1 MKEYYSFKI
10 PEPCNED
17 WNQMTPSAKGR
28 FCSSCEK
35 TVIDFTEM
43 SSFEISNYLKENI
56 HNGVCGHINK
66 SQLDRVVLKVPVS
79 TIHQLR
85 FSSRFFA
92 IALLVVMGTTL
103 MSCKDQYGNKK
114 KIDSVEIVD
123 SLETNQMLL
132 GVMAPPKS
140 LLDTIS
146 QNELIKADCDANA
159 IKYKDSIDEEIPIT
173 GGFGAPPVPPVIDVA
188 TTGEIVTV
196 EGAMVLE
203 DRYSNEVPFALVQNA
218 PQFPNTPIG
227 MKRNEG
233 KKYFSD
239 SMNQH
244 ISANFNKKVLDTT
257 ILGRHR
263 ISTQF
268 KIDTNG
274 QIIDIKVKAKYK
286 VLEAEVL
293 RVLESLPQLV
303 PGKDDDNNKV
313 AVTYVLP
320 IIFEND

>member
-140 LLDTIS
+140 LLDSIS
-146 QNELIKADCDANA
+146 QNELIKADCDENA
-159 IKYKDSIDEEIPIT
+159 IKYRDSIDQEIPIT

-218 PQFPNTPIG
+218 PQFPNTPID
-227 MKRNEG
+227 MNNAERR
-233 KKYFSD
+233 KYFSD
-239 SMNQH
+239 LMQQH
-244 ISANFNKKVLDTT
+244 IKTHFNEKVLDTT
-257 ILGRHR
+257 ILGRHK

-268 KIDTNG
+268 KIDVTG
-274 QIIDIKVKAKYK
+274 KVTDVKVKSKYE
-286 VLEAEVL
+286 VLEKEAR
-293 RVLESLPQLV
+293 RVLKLLPLFK
-303 PGKDDDNNKV
+303 PSKNNKGEKV